1 MDGTELRITGGDDPA
16 ETRGLEAFLTS
27 DPELQRWVTARVAA
41 PEPGTMGS
49 VADVLVV
56 ALGQGGT
63 ATALASVLISWI
75 RRQRSKVSV
84 HTRCS
89 CGKEITVSAD
99 HIRNLTA
106 EQLRDQVGDLA
117 EQLHCHRGE
126 R

>member
-1 MDGTELRITGGDDPA
+1 MDGTELRLTGSDDPA
-16 ETRGLEAFLTS
+16 EIRELEAFLTN
-27 DPELQRWVTARVAA
+27 DPELRRWVAARVTA

-75 RRQRSKVSV
+75 RRQRSKISV
-84 HTRCS
+84 HARCA

-99 HIRNLTA
+99 HIRSLTA

>member
-1 MDGTELRITGGDDPA
+1 MDGTELRLTGSDDPA
-16 ETRGLEAFLTS
+16 EARELEAFLTS
-27 DPELQRWVTARVAA
+27 DPELRRWVTARGAA

-56 ALGQGGT
+56 ALGQGGI

-75 RRQRSKVSV
+75 RRQRSKISV
-84 HTRCS
+84 HARCS

-99 HIRNLTA
+99 HIRDLKPD
-106 EQLRDQVGDLA
+106 QLRGQVAELA
-117 EQLHCHRGE
+117 EQLHCHRKE